1 MSVLEPES
9 TTAPVDEA
17 LRQRVVDTICELL
30 PQSLGHDV
38 PGLSAD
44 TRLTE
49 LDLSSVT
56 MLEVMLTVE
65 EMLEIQVDIEDFED
79 EDMETVGRLAAYV
92 AGHSFAG

>member
-1 MSVLEPES
+1 MPTTEPEP
-9 TTAPVDEA
+9 TTVPVDEE
-17 LRQRVVDTICELL
+17 LRQRVIATICELL
-30 PQSLGHDV
+30 PQSLGHEV

-44 TRLTE
+44 TRLPD

-65 EMLEIQVDIEDFED
+65 ELLEIQVDIEDFED
-79 EDMETVGRLAAYV
+79 DDMQTVGRLATYV